1 LAVRGY
7 KINREQA
14 ANAQPRIALAAIRSF
29 VPQRFHGVHVGGAD
43 GGVDAKDDSHQ
54 SRDAERQ
61 QRRPEGDDGL
71 HAGGERLNAARKT
84 LEAIEAPDYPQQL
97 TGTIGAEPV
106 EAYLL

>member
-29 VPQRFHGVHVGGAD
+29 VPQRFHGIHVGGTD

-54 SRDAERQ
+54 GRNGERQ
-61 QRRPEGDDGL
+61 QRRPERDDGL

-84 LEAIEAPDYPQQL
+84 LEAVESAEYPKKL